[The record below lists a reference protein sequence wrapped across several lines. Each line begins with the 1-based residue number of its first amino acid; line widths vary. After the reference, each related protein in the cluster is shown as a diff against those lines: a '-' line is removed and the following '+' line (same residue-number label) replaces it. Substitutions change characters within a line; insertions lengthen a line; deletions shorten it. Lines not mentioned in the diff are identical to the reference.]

1 MCPHHGIHRARVAPS
16 APTPKP
22 RTTQTRGFGHCK
34 GGGDHTDTPARYTT
48 TQAAE
53 QATQWRR
60 LLSGGAA
67 AVTPATIRQWR
78 TRGHLKPA
86 GIDERGRPLYDLTSL
101 AYAERATRP
110 RALRLVGI
118 GRS

>member
-1 MCPHHGIHRARVAPS
+1 M
-16 APTPKP
+16 
-22 RTTQTRGFGHCK
+22 
-34 GGGDHTDTPARYTT
+34 DTPSHLTT

-60 LLSGGAA
+60 HLSGGAA

-86 GIDERGRPLYDLTSL
+86 GLDERGRPLYDITGL
-101 AYAERATRP
+101 AHAERATRP

-118 GRS
+118 SAV